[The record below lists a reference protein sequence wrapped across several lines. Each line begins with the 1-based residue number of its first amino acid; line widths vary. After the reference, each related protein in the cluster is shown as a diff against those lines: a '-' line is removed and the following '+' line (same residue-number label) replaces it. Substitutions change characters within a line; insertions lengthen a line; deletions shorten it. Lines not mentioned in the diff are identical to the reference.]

1 MILTWMYG
9 LQSGYNLGREQN
21 SKDTT
26 EFIQTQEE
34 SKISSRNQ
42 PVESNIKDLH
52 TALFAESA
60 PDDPNAPWIE
70 NLGWKPRAFL
80 FHNFI
85 TPEECQTIIELGQ
98 RNISKSLVV
107 SDKGTGVESKAR
119 TSNGVFLV
127 GAFMTKS
134 PLLRY
139 MEKKIAQW
147 TQIPVENGEAF
158 YLLKYEE
165 GQQYKAHNDWFPDEK
180 IKDDVQGNRMATVLI
195 YLQPATEGGNTVFPN
210 TNIRVSP
217 KAGDALLFYDLTP
230 TGEGDTNS
238 FHAGE
243 PVIKGSKWALTKW
256 IRQKKSWY
264 WYYYLTKEEQ
274 QKVDEEDK
282 EYIRTRKPRVL
293 S

>member
-1 MILTWMYG
+1 MFDRNTHTQYATTTKPVLIVLVVMCLMILTWMYG

-85 TPEECQTIIELGQ
+85 TPVECQTIIELGQ

-139 MEKKIAQW
+139 MEKKNSTMDTDPCGKW
-147 TQIPVENGEAF
+147 RSLLLTQIRRGTT
-158 YLLKYEE
+158 
-165 GQQYKAHNDWFPDEK
+165 
-180 IKDDVQGNRMATVLI
+180 VQSSQRLV
-195 YLQPATEGGNTVFPN
+195 P
-210 TNIRVSP
+210 
-217 KAGDALLFYDLTP
+217 
-230 TGEGDTNS
+230 
-238 FHAGE
+238 
-243 PVIKGSKWALTKW
+243 
-256 IRQKKSWY
+256 
-264 WYYYLTKEEQ
+264 
-274 QKVDEEDK
+274 
-282 EYIRTRKPRVL
+282 
-293 S
+293 